1 MQDNLNGRADRDGL
15 WIEPQKRS
23 EAGTSRN
30 PRGMSAPELTQES
43 SAFMRRRMSIDETFI
58 AKAIWECLK
67 NNDPEGVVEIIET
80 HLEIVN
86 KVEAS
91 QEGV

>member
-43 SAFMRRRMSIDETFI
+43 SAFMRRRMSINGISISRHVRLFFPFESGPETGP
-58 AKAIWECLK
+58 A
-67 NNDPEGVVEIIET
+67 PERKKKS
-80 HLEIVN
+80 HMALFH
-86 KVEAS
+86 
-91 QEGV
+91 